1 MTDTTHR
8 YFGSASNLSSYSN
21 SGRRRPNIRATEARG
36 EIISVLM
43 KGLLIG
49 VNQSNTVQLGDSN
62 DLARDMRWLIK
73 QGYAKIVSSRTSP
86 THKRQFLAKDEER

>member
-1 MTDTTHR
+1 MSTAPR
-8 YFGSASNLSSYSN
+8 YFGSASNLSSYSKRG
-21 SGRRRPNIRATEARG
+21 SRRANIRATEARG
-36 EIISVLM
+36 EIISVLI
-43 KGLLIG
+43 KGFLIA